1 MVSELGEDRAAFH
14 QGDATTKEGVEQTVE
29 AAVERFGRIDIMVN
43 NAGGAERLAPLVDLY
58 DEDWD
63 LVMKWNL
70 YSTFW
75 GTRAAL
81 RHMLPQKYGRIIN
94 ISSVEGKHGKPVLT
108 AYVAAKHAIN
118 GLTKAVAK
126 EVGTQGVTVNADLPG
141 AGHHRHH
148 QAQRPATAQAMGIT
162 FDEMVAL
169 FAAESAIKR
178 PNTLDEV
185 AAVAVLLA
193 SDVGGRHH
201 RRDLQRR
208 RRNGSVLSVVGTHF
222 PDDRDVVES
231 ALQRD
236 ARGLRGAAGRPPGTE
251 RCRGGVPGG
260 VRHGARHG
268 QHHLPGA
275 TDLCLTR
282 MTAPADQLTQRE

>member
-1 MVSELGEDRAAFH
+1 MELDGKVAAITGGTAGIGRAIAEGFLAEGAQVVVSGRNAERGEQVVSELGTDRAFFS
-14 QGDATTKEGVEQTVE
+14 QGDATTKEGVEQAVE
-29 AAVERFGRIDIMVN
+29 AAVEHFGQIDIMVN
-43 NAGGAERLAPLVDLY
+43 NAGGAKRLAPLVDLY

-81 RHMLPQKYGRIIN
+81 RHMLPRNYGRIIN

-126 EVGTQGVTVNADLPG
+126 EVGTQGVTVNAICPG
-141 AGHHRHH
+141 LVITDIIRDNG
-148 QAQRPATAQAMGIT
+148 PATAQAMGIT
-162 FDEMVAL
+162 FDEMVGL

-178 PNTLDEV
+178 PNTVDEV

-193 SDVGGRHH
+193 SDVGAGIT
-201 RRDLQRR
+201 
-208 RRNGSVLSVVGTHF
+208 GAIYSVDGGT
-222 PDDRDVVES
+222 
-231 ALQRD
+231 
-236 ARGLRGAAGRPPGTE
+236 AAY
-251 RCRGGVPGG
+251 
-260 VRHGARHG
+260 
-268 QHHLPGA
+268 
-275 TDLCLTR
+275 
-282 MTAPADQLTQRE
+282 

>member
-1 MVSELGEDRAAFH
+1 MELDGKVAAITGGTAGIGRAIAEGFLAEGARVVVNGRNAERGEQVVSELGADRAFFS
-14 QGDATTKEGVEQTVE
+14 QGDATTKEGVEQAVE
-29 AAVERFGRIDIMVN
+29 AAVEHFGQIDIMVN
-43 NAGGAERLAPLVDLY
+43 NAGGAKRLAPLVDLY

-81 RHMLPQKYGRIIN
+81 RHMLPRNYGRIIN

-126 EVGTQGVTVNADLPG
+126 EVGTQGVTVNAICPG
-141 AGHHRHH
+141 LVITDIIRDNG
-148 QAQRPATAQAMGIT
+148 PATAQAMGIT
-162 FDEMVAL
+162 FDEMVGL

-178 PNTLDEV
+178 PNTVDEV

-193 SDVGGRHH
+193 SDVGAGIT
-201 RRDLQRR
+201 
-208 RRNGSVLSVVGTHF
+208 GAIYSVDGGT
-222 PDDRDVVES
+222 
-231 ALQRD
+231 
-236 ARGLRGAAGRPPGTE
+236 AAY
-251 RCRGGVPGG
+251 
-260 VRHGARHG
+260 
-268 QHHLPGA
+268 
-275 TDLCLTR
+275 
-282 MTAPADQLTQRE
+282 

>member
-1 MVSELGEDRAAFH
+1 MQLDGKVAAITGGTAGIGRAIAEGFLAEGAQVVVSGRNAERGKQVVSELGADRALFS
-14 QGDATTKEGVEQTVE
+14 QGDATTKEGVEQAVE
-29 AAVERFGRIDIMVN
+29 AAVEHFGHLDIMVN
-43 NAGGAERLAPLVDLY
+43 NAGGAKRLAPLADLY
-58 DEDWD
+58 DEDFD

-81 RHMLPQKYGRIIN
+81 RHMLPRNYGRIIN

-126 EVGTQGVTVNADLPG
+126 EVGTQGVTVNAICPG
-141 AGHHRHH
+141 LVITDIIRDNG
-148 QAQRPATAQAMGIT
+148 PATAQAMGIT

-178 PNTLDEV
+178 PNTVDEV

-193 SDVGGRHH
+193 SDVGAGIT
-201 RRDLQRR
+201 
-208 RRNGSVLSVVGTHF
+208 GAIYSVDGGT
-222 PDDRDVVES
+222 
-231 ALQRD
+231 
-236 ARGLRGAAGRPPGTE
+236 AAY
-251 RCRGGVPGG
+251 
-260 VRHGARHG
+260 
-268 QHHLPGA
+268 
-275 TDLCLTR
+275 
-282 MTAPADQLTQRE
+282 

>member
-1 MVSELGEDRAAFH
+1 MQLDGKVAAITGGTAGIGRAIAEGFLAEGAQVVVSGRNAERGKQVVSELGADRALFS
-14 QGDATTKEGVEQTVE
+14 QGDATTKEGVEQAVE
-29 AAVERFGRIDIMVN
+29 AAVEHFGHLDIMVN
-43 NAGGAERLAPLVDLY
+43 NAGGAKRLAPLADLY
-58 DEDWD
+58 DEDFD

-81 RHMLPQKYGRIIN
+81 RHMLPRNYGRIIN

-126 EVGTQGVTVNADLPG
+126 EVGTQGVTVNAICPG
-141 AGHHRHH
+141 LVITDIIRDNG
-148 QAQRPATAQAMGIT
+148 PATAEAMGIT

-178 PNTLDEV
+178 PNTVDEV

-193 SDVGGRHH
+193 SDVGAGIT
-201 RRDLQRR
+201 
-208 RRNGSVLSVVGTHF
+208 GAIYSVDGGT
-222 PDDRDVVES
+222 
-231 ALQRD
+231 
-236 ARGLRGAAGRPPGTE
+236 AAY
-251 RCRGGVPGG
+251 
-260 VRHGARHG
+260 
-268 QHHLPGA
+268 
-275 TDLCLTR
+275 
-282 MTAPADQLTQRE
+282 

>member
-1 MVSELGEDRAAFH
+1 MELDGKVAAITGGTAGIGRAIAEGFLAEGARVVVNGRNAERGEQVVSELGTDRAFFS
-14 QGDATTKEGVEQTVE
+14 QGDATTKEGVEQAVE
-29 AAVERFGRIDIMVN
+29 AAVEHFGQIDIMVN
-43 NAGGAERLAPLVDLY
+43 NAGGAKRLAPLVDLY

-81 RHMLPQKYGRIIN
+81 RHMLPRNYGRIIN

-126 EVGTQGVTVNADLPG
+126 EVGTQGVTVNAICPG
-141 AGHHRHH
+141 LVITDIIRDNG
-148 QAQRPATAQAMGIT
+148 PATAQAMGIT
-162 FDEMVAL
+162 FDEMVGL

-178 PNTLDEV
+178 PNTVDEV

-193 SDVGGRHH
+193 SDVGAGIT
-201 RRDLQRR
+201 
-208 RRNGSVLSVVGTHF
+208 GAIYSVDGGT
-222 PDDRDVVES
+222 
-231 ALQRD
+231 
-236 ARGLRGAAGRPPGTE
+236 AAY
-251 RCRGGVPGG
+251 
-260 VRHGARHG
+260 
-268 QHHLPGA
+268 
-275 TDLCLTR
+275 
-282 MTAPADQLTQRE
+282 